1 MEKKCNCK
9 FSNFFFYY
17 SLIRSRFSSK
27 LLIYFTMLL
36 KLQNKPRSLGKTK
49 SQKEATNVRDSL
61 FTKKTLSLLSFEL
74 NLMYKSPFIHIMMT
88 D

>member
-1 MEKKCNCK
+1 
-9 FSNFFFYY
+9 
-17 SLIRSRFSSK
+17 
-27 LLIYFTMLL
+27 MLL
-36 KLQNKPRSLGKTK
+36 KLQKEPRSLGKTK

-88 D
+88 DGMQLVELLYVY